1 MGAGR
6 VPVWNLQDRLR
17 KARED
22 AGFDQVALAELIGVS
37 QRTVSNAE
45 RAAVQVRR
53 ITINAWSLATGVDL
67 EWLLTGTCAI
77 RDSNP
82 KPADVVHWPYGGG
95 AA

>member
-22 AGFDQVALAELIGVS
+22 AGFDQVALADLLGVS
-37 QRTVSNAE
+37 RRTVSNAE
-45 RAAVQVRR
+45 RASVQVRR
-53 ITINAWSLATGVDL
+53 ITINAWALATGVDL
-67 EWLLTGTCAI
+67 AWLLTGECAI

-82 KPADVVHWPYGGG
+82 KPADVVLLRPGGD